1 MYCCLGKETLEGS
14 NHFCYCLLWIFFF
27 KQKRTECTFSN
38 TSLWISLPLGLY
50 TIQICIPNKGLKKMR
65 LSALFTLDAVMQRHR
80 RWFECRVCCD
90 VSVYVFGYWRQA
102 EGIQRDLHFP
112 LQRSHSVAG
121 RHKLSALKKSIK
133 RKERYS
139 MSKVCL
145 FSLYTAWSSHLQRI
159 TETKWPE
166 VVNFQWSFS
175 NSCTVHPLN
184 GKIFASKLHIIQYI
198 IKEILPFLDGSERNT
213 SPKNVNFVILSS
225 SSCCSKPDKFLLLNI
240 KDVLKNCVKK
250 LVPIDLH
257 CIAKKYNGSQWETKL
272 FGTTWG
278 WVKGWQNVFL
288 ARLSDYPLKAFHCL
302 YE

>member
-1 MYCCLGKETLEGS
+1 
-14 NHFCYCLLWIFFF
+14 
-27 KQKRTECTFSN
+27 
-38 TSLWISLPLGLY
+38 
-50 TIQICIPNKGLKKMR
+50 
-65 LSALFTLDAVMQRHR
+65 MQRHR

-90 VSVYVFGYWRQA
+90 VSVYVFGYWRRA
-102 EGIQRDLHFP
+102 EGIQRDLQFP

-121 RHKLSALKKSIK
+121 RHKLSALKNSIK
-133 RKERYS
+133 KKERYS

-213 SPKNVNFVILSS
+213 SPKNINFVILSS
-225 SSCCSKPDKFLLLNI
+225 SSCCSKPVLKY
-240 KDVLKNCVKK
+240 VLKNFGKK
-250 LVPIDLH
+250 I
-257 CIAKKYNGSQWETKL
+257 GSHWFALYSQKIQWKSVGNQTVWNDVRLSKRVAV
-272 FGTTWG
+272 F
-278 WVKGWQNVFL
+278 VFL
-288 ARLSDYPLKAFHCL
+288 ARLSDYPLKSFHL
-302 YE
+302 SIWLVSTHI